1 MKENKKMRK
10 IVDNYWDQVK
20 RRENNCDYK
29 LVLLVV
35 IAILNTIETLAA
47 IIVNGDWFWITLCS
61 SIFLWIIIY
70 LDSCEF
76 YNKIETTKYNKRV
89 KRP

>member
-1 MKENKKMRK
+1 MK
-10 IVDNYWDQVK
+10 NY
-20 RRENNCDYK
+20 DYK

-35 IAILNTIETLAA
+35 LAIFNTIETFAA
-47 IIVNGDWFWITLCS
+47 IIVEGDWLWITLCS

-76 YNKIETTKYNKRV
+76 YNKIETNKYGNCV
-89 KRP
+89 KRT